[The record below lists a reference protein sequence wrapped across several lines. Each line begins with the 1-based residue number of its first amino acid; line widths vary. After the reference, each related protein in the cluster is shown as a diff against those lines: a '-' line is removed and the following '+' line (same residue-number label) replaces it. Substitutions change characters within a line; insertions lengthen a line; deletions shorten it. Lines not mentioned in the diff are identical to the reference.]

1 MNIKVH
7 LNIYQCKLNF
17 MKDGNYSIINNIHTW
32 LKDEDI
38 HYNKLEDNT
47 TDVHLTFWF
56 NKEIRLE
63 AIIWNDKLTISSNMM
78 YFSDNIKNLLQVN
91 ENNRDELDLLLRQQ
105 IPNFI
110 FLYSNDDDTNLVGVR
125 IFKDIWNDSL
135 TKTSFFD
142 AIVAVQHS
150 IYIVKIKE
158 REWAKLEV

>member
-1 MNIKVH
+1 ME
-7 LNIYQCKLNF
+7 
-17 MKDGNYSIINNIHTW
+17 DGNYSMINNIHTW

-47 TDVHLTFWF
+47 TDVHLTFWID
-56 NKEIRLE
+56 KDIRLE
-63 AIIWNDKLTISSNMM
+63 AIVWNDKLTISSNIM
-78 YFSDNIKNLLQVN
+78 YFSDNIKNLLQIN
-91 ENNRDELDLLLRQQ
+91 ENNRDELNLLLCQQ
-105 IPNFI
+105 TPNFV
-110 FLYSNDDDTNLVGVR
+110 FLYSDDEDINLVGIR